1 MILLNQLKE
10 DPNMLLKYDA
20 LIMECIKSGILEE
33 VTKPESVEVRRTI
46 TYHIM
51 LSSGGIKR
59 QQRWEL
65 FVMHPAKSNGSSLND
80 CLYTD
85 YCSSLS
91 QTIMNIIL
99 RLQTNREA
107 FVGDIEKAFLN
118 VSVAKEDRDV
128 LRFLWV
134 ANVNKESPEL
144 CWGLPDLYL
153 VHHLVPSC
161 SMQRSNT
168 TWRDIIKNTAQNLP
182 TLS

>member
-1 MILLNQLKE
+1 M
-10 DPNMLLKYDA
+10 
-20 LIMECIKSGILEE
+20 
-33 VTKPESVEVRRTI
+33 
-46 TYHIM
+46 
-51 LSSGGIKR
+51 
-59 QQRWEL
+59 
-65 FVMHPAKSNGSSLND
+65 MHLAKSNGSFLND

-144 CWGLPDLYL
+144 C
-153 VHHLVPSC
+153 
-161 SMQRSNT
+161 
-168 TWRDIIKNTAQNLP
+168 
-182 TLS
+182 